1 MTTSTTTTSNEDV
14 EDNGATELRTTPCH
28 PSVVILAP
36 ARELARQFIWTCAK
50 CVSIRVCES
59 RRWRMEAEL

>member
-36 ARELARQFIWTCAK
+36 TRELARQIYLDVRKVCFDTGL
-50 CVSIRVCES
+50 RVAS
-59 RRWRMEAEL
+59 RMEAKL